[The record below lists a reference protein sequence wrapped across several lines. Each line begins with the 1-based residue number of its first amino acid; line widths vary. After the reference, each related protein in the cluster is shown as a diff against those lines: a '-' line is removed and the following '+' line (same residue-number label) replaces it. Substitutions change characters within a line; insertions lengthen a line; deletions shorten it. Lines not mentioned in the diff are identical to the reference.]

1 MPSYQNMN
9 QPGYYAMPIDE
20 KLYSWVNLEINNWPD
35 LLLGNGFS
43 INIHDKFS
51 YKSLMEVACLSA
63 VNKPLSE
70 VSRSLFKEYKTDNFE
85 DILRFIHHSL
95 VVDRCAKLGRSAEL
109 TECYLNVREA
119 LASAV
124 NHAHISCDNLLG
136 LEKIS
141 KCLRSFKRVFTTN
154 YDFIPYWSI
163 NAYNV
168 RAFRDFMWG
177 DEGHFDINNTELWTS
192 VTALYFLHGGLH
204 LYEDI
209 ENITRKRRANNLGSI
224 RELFDYADLDRVPLI
239 VGEGDSSRKMM
250 RINSN
255 SYLSFCYDAFAK
267 SNSDLLVLGH
277 SLHADYDKH
286 LVEAIGT
293 SMRKRVAISVW
304 PGLEKDQ
311 IISFKARI
319 NQSLSRFVEY
329 IHYFDSTTHPLTS
342 GSINR
347 I

>member
-1 MPSYQNMN
+1 ML
-9 QPGYYAMPIDE
+9 IDE
-20 KLYSWVNLEINNWPD
+20 SLYSWDNLKNNNWKD

-51 YKSLMEVACLSA
+51 YKSLMQVACLPA

-70 VSRSLFKEYKTDNFE
+70 VSRSIFNEYRTDNFE
-85 DILRFIHHSL
+85 DILKSIHHSL
-95 VVDRCAKLGRSAEL
+95 VVDRCAKLGRFSEL
-109 TECYLNVREA
+109 TECYMNVREA

-124 NHAHISCDNLLG
+124 NYAHIPCDELLG

-141 KCLRSFKRVFTTN
+141 KYLRGFKRVFTTN
-154 YDFIPYWSI
+154 YDLIPYWSI
-163 NAYNV
+163 NAFNV

-177 DEGHFDINNTELWTS
+177 EEGHFDINDTELWSS

-224 RELFDYADLDRVPLI
+224 RELFDYADLGRVPLI

-255 SYLSFCYDAFAK
+255 GYLSFCYDAFAK
-267 SNSDLLVLGH
+267 STSDLLVLGH
-277 SLHADYDKH
+277 SLHGDYDKH
-286 LVEAIGT
+286 LVDAIGT
-293 SMRKRVAISVW
+293 SMRQRVAISVW
-304 PGLEKDQ
+304 PGMHKDQ

-319 NQSLSRFVEY
+319 NENLGRSVKY

-342 GSINR
+342 DSINKA
-347 I
+347 